1 MYYTPL
7 YETSARNQGGIRRRL
22 AKTVGKLGLKD
33 DFEQGKI
40 RCAFS
45 NEVVSMDNFL
55 GIFSDGQEIKFVCD
69 NEIARAKLAE
79 LAQRKNE

>member
-1 MYYTPL
+1 MKPVREIKGVYDEDLPKL
-7 YETSARNQGGIRRRL
+7 LE
-22 AKTVGKLGLKD
+22 KLGLKD